1 MKLLRSPAPALLL
14 LGLISRAWAISV
26 RNSRSSPVTVAA
38 ADTTHSGN
46 STGGNT
52 TAENGGHGAAAIT
65 TLPIVTWKWHHVE
78 LPYLITLWVL
88 VCWLVKLVLHLYK
101 RLTIEIPESA
111 MLILFGF
118 ILGGMIWGAD
128 KAQTFALQPR
138 TFFFF
143 LLPQIILDAGYFMPN
158 KLFFSNMG
166 AILIFA
172 IIGTVWNAV
181 AVGLSLYGVYL
192 GGAMGNL
199 DIDILQFMLF
209 GSLLS
214 AVDPVAVLA
223 VFEEVHVNEVLFIL
237 VFGES
242 LLNDGVTV
250 VLYNVCDAF
259 VSLGADKINAAEIIK
274 GIVSFLVVAFGGSLI
289 GVVFAILLSLLTRC
303 TKNLQI
309 IEPGFIFVVSY
320 LSYLTAEMLSLS
332 SILAITFCGVCC
344 QKYVNANMAES
355 SVTTVK
361 YAMKVLANG
370 SETIIFVFLGIS
382 AIDPNIWVW
391 NTGFILLTVLFV
403 LVYRII
409 GVFVLTWMLNRYRL
423 IPIEIIDQVIMSY
436 GGLRGGV
443 AYGLAVLLDQAKI
456 KEKNLMLCTTLI
468 VVYFTVI
475 LQGVTMK
482 PLVTWLKVKRSSK
495 SELCLIEKLQNR
507 AFDHIL
513 VAIEDISG
521 QIGHNYMREK
531 WNKFEERFIR
541 PLLMKTSARK
551 SQDQLF
557 NVFHQ
562 LNLKDAISY
571 VAEGERCGSLD
582 FARSDNDA
590 NLVFKKKF
598 GADLSDIIPDINSD
612 LSDKDPYDIPLP
624 SRENSLPSV
633 CLDVEE
639 EMRRKEVGDNN
650 AHHLLQT
657 HLYKARKQHRHRYSR
672 KETGVN
678 KDENEVQEIFQR
690 TMRSRLESFKSTK
703 MGVSQNKKLKPSK
716 KDQVSNGNVTNHTGD
731 DEGGIEN
738 PAFMPDAPPQTPP
751 WSSSAQAEYGVAPSQ
766 MAQLRIP
773 WSPGNLHRLAPLR
786 ISTRSNDSFL
796 LADRPTTE
804 EEQQP
809 PNQPC
814 GMKK

>member
-274 GIVSFLVVAFGGSLI
+274 GIVVAFGGSLI

-475 LQGVTMK
+475 LQ
-482 PLVTWLKVKRSSK
+482 
-495 SELCLIEKLQNR
+495 

-571 VAEGERCGSLD
+571 VAEVSVSVLASGLD
-582 FARSDNDA
+582 MVPVQNNSFSISVKKIWNDEGLA
-590 NLVFKKKF
+590 NM
-598 GADLSDIIPDINSD
+598 DSCPHWCH
-612 LSDKDPYDIPLP
+612 
-624 SRENSLPSV
+624 RENSLPSV

-716 KDQVSNGNVTNHTGD
+716 KDQVHKVCLLLPTANAC
-731 DEGGIEN
+731 GIEN